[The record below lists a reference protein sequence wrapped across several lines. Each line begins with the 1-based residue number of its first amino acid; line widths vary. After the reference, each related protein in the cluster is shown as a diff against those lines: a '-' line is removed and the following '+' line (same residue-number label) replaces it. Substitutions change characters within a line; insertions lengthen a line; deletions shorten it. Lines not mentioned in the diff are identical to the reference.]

1 MRNECIDVRSFET
14 ITAKQ
19 LLADF
24 SLLAHG
30 KLKDLLPILM
40 DVVHFLVDRLMGGG
54 METAAGRHVEGAGAG
69 AIDFMDE
76 IDQAHRLVFRG
87 LENGGSGP
95 VAKNHAGSSVR
106 VVDDRRHNVSADHHD
121 ALVRTGGDEL
131 CSGLERIQEGRAGGR
146 KIKSPRSL
154 GTQLGLYKAG
164 SGGKQHVGGDGS
176 YNDGVQIARRHAAL
190 RQRFL
195 CGLDGKVTGGN
206 TFVDNVA
213 FADAN
218 ARGDPFIRRADHFL
232 EVGVGEKTRR
242 DGSTEGAD
250 LDCDRGSGAYR
261 AGQ

>member
-40 DVVHFLVDRLMGGG
+40 DVVHFLVDRLMGRG
-54 METAAGRHVEGAGAG
+54 METAPGRHVQEASPG

-87 LENGGSGP
+87 LENGGSGS
-95 VAKNHAGSSVR
+95 VAKDHAGSSVR

-131 CSGLERIQEGRAGGR
+131 GSGLERIQEGRAGGGE
-146 KIKSPRSL
+146 IKSPDSF
-154 GTQLGLYKAG
+154 GTQLVLYKAG
-164 SGGKQHVGGDGS
+164 SGGKQHVRGDCS
-176 YNDGVQIARRHAAL
+176 YNDGVQIAGGHAAL

-195 CGLDGKVTGGN
+195 CGLDGKVTCGD
-206 TFVDNVA
+206 TLLDNVA

-218 ARGDPFIRRADHFL
+218 ARGDPFISRADHFL

-242 DGSTEGAD
+242 HVSTEGA
-250 LDCDRGSGAYR
+250 
-261 AGQ
+261 